1 MKYQSDDFVHYFV
14 ARMQGDNAG
23 RVEDF
28 VLNEIENG
36 GISLNEKPSQA
47 FSRYWVQSLSYVF
60 GLSERIGKETYGDHE
75 DIGNTSILMPVS
87 EPIEVGYSMMMN
99 NVRRGS

>member
-28 VLNEIENG
+28 VLNEIEEG

-47 FSRYWVQSLSYVF
+47 FSRYWVKSLSYAF
-60 GLSERIGKETYGDHE
+60 GLSERIGKETYSDRE
-75 DIGNTSILMPVS
+75 DIGDTCVLIPSS
-87 EPIEVGYSMMMN
+87 EPIEVGYAMMLS